1 MSKHILSSR
10 TTLPLCITLHSIP
23 SCENVITACCENVI
37 TGSNL
42 NRNKDP
48 HESSTSPRSNKT
60 GHKQTDYFLFCCDPL
75 HVIFQVST
83 DLEKWIQSCSGNME
97 SRKYQSN
104 QLRNEIAMDIVVFAS
119 LRPGWH
125 PSPRRRGGGGI
136 LVKYVGKE
144 PILKN
149 HMLVVVTL
157 KEKVL
162 YVIPN

>member
-1 MSKHILSSR
+1 MTWTNESKVAVVTWR
-10 TTLPLCITLHSIP
+10 
-23 SCENVITACCENVI
+23 A
-37 TGSNL
+37 
-42 NRNKDP
+42 
-48 HESSTSPRSNKT
+48 
-60 GHKQTDYFLFCCDPL
+60 
-75 HVIFQVST
+75 
-83 DLEKWIQSCSGNME
+83 GNT
-97 SRKYQSN
+97 RN

-144 PILKN
+144 QILKN

-162 YVIPN
+162 YVIPNQCKNCDIASSSVKNLRASRHTGEKPFLPILTAFGVVNM

>member
-1 MSKHILSSR
+1 MSKHILSSC

-23 SCENVITACCENVI
+23 SCENVITPFCENVI

-75 HVIFQVST
+75 HVIFQLTWKNESKVAVVT
-83 DLEKWIQSCSGNME
+83 WRAGNTRAISSE
-97 SRKYQSN
+97 TRSRWTSLFWLFWN
-104 QLRNEIAMDIVVFAS
+104 SS
-119 LRPGWH
+119 LRW
-125 PSPRRRGGGGI
+125 RGGGGI

>member
-1 MSKHILSSR
+1 MSKHILSSC

-23 SCENVITACCENVI
+23 SCENVIIPFCENVI

-75 HVIFQVST
+75 HVIFQLTWKNESKVAVVTRRAGNTRETRSRWT
-83 DLEKWIQSCSGNME
+83 SLFLLLWDLAGIPARGEGEEEEFLWNMWEK
-97 SRKYQSN
+97 N
-104 QLRNEIAMDIVVFAS
+104 QFWKI
-119 LRPGWH
+119 
-125 PSPRRRGGGGI
+125 
-136 LVKYVGKE
+136 
-144 PILKN
+144 
-149 HMLVVVTL
+149 TL

-162 YVIPN
+162 YVNPN

>member
-1 MSKHILSSR
+1 
-10 TTLPLCITLHSIP
+10 
-23 SCENVITACCENVI
+23 
-37 TGSNL
+37 
-42 NRNKDP
+42 
-48 HESSTSPRSNKT
+48 
-60 GHKQTDYFLFCCDPL
+60 
-75 HVIFQVST
+75 
-83 DLEKWIQSCSGNME
+83 ME

-136 LVKYVGKE
+136 LLKYVGKE